1 MNTEFKTIESSE
13 DIPSLEQAQK
23 FVGGYVERMKLPNG
37 SVLLFDEDG
46 LLKQLPLND
55 EATKLVNSLNP
66 MYFVTVVGNVIHLPK
81 ELRQR
86 KW

>member
-23 FVGGYVERMKLPNG
+23 FVGGYVERLKLPNG
-37 SVLLFDEDG
+37 SVLLFNEDG
-46 LLKQLPLND
+46 LSKQLPLND

-66 MYFVTVVGNVIHLPK
+66 MYFVKVVGNVIHLPK

>member
-1 MNTEFKTIESSE
+1 MNTQFKTIDKKE

-23 FVGGYVERMKLPNG
+23 FVDGYVERMKLPNG
-37 SVLLFDEDG
+37 SVLLFNEDG
-46 LLKQLPLND
+46 LRKELPLND

-66 MYFVTVVGNVIHLPK
+66 IYFVRVVGNVIHLPK